1 MGVNSSGPYRGFE
14 KLLAYVKPGAINDQ
28 ETLNY
33 QIARLEAV
41 VREKGEALSNSCNS
55 YGWKALLKCYQIRDK
70 ICRQIAF

>member
-28 ETLNY
+28 DTLNY

-41 VREKGEALSNSCNS
+41 VREKDLPSDNILR
-55 YGWKALLKCYQIRDK
+55 KAFNKLWENI
-70 ICRQIAF
+70 ISS